1 MTMRNKVRI
10 EIVDDD
16 AALRDSLTVLL
27 QVFGYSVRSWPSA
40 ETFLENFDAAGC
52 DCLLIDL
59 RMPRIGGL
67 ELISRLRAHASTPI
81 ILMSG
86 HGDAEIWD
94 RATALGITEFLEKPF
109 SIDRLKAAIEAA
121 IAGRA

>member
-1 MTMRNKVRI
+1 
-10 EIVDDD
+10 
-16 AALRDSLTVLL
+16 
-27 QVFGYSVRSWPSA
+27 
-40 ETFLENFDAAGC
+40 
-52 DCLLIDL
+52 
-59 RMPRIGGL
+59 MPRIGGL